1 MEIALFG
8 TSADPPTAAH
18 REILR
23 WLAQNYTRV
32 AVWAADNPFKTRQSP
47 LDDRLAMLQILVE
60 ELGAE
65 NVQVWP
71 QLGDRRSLISLYRAQ
86 DLWGTARDYHLVV
99 GSDLVTQIPHWYRV
113 QTLLGAITLLIF
125 PRPGYA
131 LQPAQLQILQ
141 DLGGRYQLVELQLP
155 AISSSHYR
163 QSQDRSLISPR
174 LQNYIEN
181 HHLYSATH
189 FPPV

>member
-8 TSADPPTAAH
+8 TSADPPTTAH

-23 WLAQNYTRV
+23 WLAQNYTQV
-32 AVWAADNPFKTRQSP
+32 AVWAADNPFKSRQSP

-86 DLWGTARDYHLVV
+86 ELWGAAPDYHLVV
-99 GSDLVTQIPHWYRV
+99 GSDLIPQIPRWYRV
-113 QTLLGAITLLIF
+113 QTLLGAVTLLIF
-125 PRPGYA
+125 PRSGYA
-131 LQPAQLQILQ
+131 LKPAQLQTLQ
-141 DLGGRYQLVELQLP
+141 DLGGRYRLVEIQLP

-163 QSQDRSLISPR
+163 QSQDHSLISPR

-181 HHLYSATH
+181 HHLYSATNL
-189 FPPV
+189 PPF